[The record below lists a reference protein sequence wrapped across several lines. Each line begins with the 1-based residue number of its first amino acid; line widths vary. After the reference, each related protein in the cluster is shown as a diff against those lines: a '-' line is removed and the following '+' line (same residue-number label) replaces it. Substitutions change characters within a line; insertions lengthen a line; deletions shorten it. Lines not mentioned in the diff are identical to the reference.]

1 MNEIMVR
8 PIHNDSDHSAA
19 LQEIERLWNSEDGS
33 LEAERLD
40 LLMLMVEAYEAEHY
54 PIPAPD
60 PIDMIEFVMDQRGLS
75 KSDLIPYLGS
85 RAKVSEILNRRRP
98 LSLEMIRKLHS
109 GLGLPADI
117 LVQPYDCLLYT
128 STRYCQPQSIPA
140 FPLQSMPTRSHRSR
154 LPGIRLRVRCSTPL
168 PMTKPLPAANCS
180 QPIKPAPNMTPPSAS
195 HRIGNLRRQTHFPIW
210 QTLPAS

>member
-19 LQEIERLWNSEDGS
+19 LQEIEQLWNSEEGS

-60 PIDMIEFVMDQRGLS
+60 PIDMIEFVMDQRGLN

-117 LVQPYDCLLYT
+117 LVQPYE
-128 STRYCQPQSIPA
+128 
-140 FPLQSMPTRSHRSR
+140 
-154 LPGIRLRVRCSTPL
+154 V
-168 PMTKPLPAANCS
+168 KPYASAA
-180 QPIKPAPNMTPPSAS
+180 
-195 HRIGNLRRQTHFPIW
+195 
-210 QTLPAS
+210 